1 METSLDTPV
10 TSNLRGT
17 ISNISSSSATM
28 VGCLEGGSGAS
39 GPLQM
44 LEYGKFWLQHA
55 SLVLYI
61 THVFTGNLVREMK
74 SEIMRKID

>member
-1 METSLDTPV
+1 M
-10 TSNLRGT
+10 
-17 ISNISSSSATM
+17 
-28 VGCLEGGSGAS
+28 EGGSGAS

-74 SEIMRKID
+74 LERCAKSIKDDHSVKSMHSMSHNIMDDKRTSLRK

>member
-1 METSLDTPV
+1 
-10 TSNLRGT
+10 
-17 ISNISSSSATM
+17 
-28 VGCLEGGSGAS
+28 
-39 GPLQM
+39 M